1 MCTGNKISYLVA
13 IGVGIILNS
22 FWMLF
27 SFLPSAVLVYFVAI
41 KKEETYLE
49 KNMVQNIYNTK
60 KTCGVGCNAF

>member
-49 KNMVQNIYNTK
+49 KKYGAEYLQYK
-60 KTCGVGCNAF
+60 KNVRRWL